1 MKASSSNKKVKFTKK
16 DKISS
21 SNQPS
26 VATYLNSNNHDRRI
40 YHQGFPIKTSS
51 KYDSMMQSAGI
62 ISDGYRDKL
71 NYSNS

>member
-40 YHQGFPIKTSS
+40 HH
-51 KYDSMMQSAGI
+51 
-62 ISDGYRDKL
+62 
-71 NYSNS
+71 